1 MAKLEPRAHAVG
13 LALERRSV
21 RMGFQEGRVI
31 LYFVK
36 V

>member
-1 MAKLEPRAHAVG
+1 MAKLEPRAHAVR
-13 LALERRSV
+13 LALERRRV

-31 LYFVK
+31 SYLK